1 MQAIGTPTASGFWQ
15 PVSHAEL
22 NNTRLTVYDEPEVW
36 AVFSQHVD
44 KLSQPQVFQSF
55 VVVCPSNWPALAN
68 SNQVAKCTAMVW
80 YSNVRSGW
88 RGF

>member
-44 KLSQPQVFQSF
+44 KLSQP
-55 VVVCPSNWPALAN
+55 
-68 SNQVAKCTAMVW
+68 
-80 YSNVRSGW
+80 
-88 RGF
+88 